1 MPGHTGG
8 WLPLAGSTAVQ
19 FCGSFPAHEERPQLY
34 NDPANATLKVVLS
47 LLTEMSTLF
56 TDEYFNI
63 GSDET
68 FSFTNAVGP
77 NCSGSNSAGLEQAVA
92 EHVRSVWGRRVMG
105 WDALITTGNQFGR
118 GPGRKGGLSDT
129 AKVYWHGAPSSET
142 IVNGGIDWV
151 AASKDHSYLDH
162 GTQPSG
168 FWWDIRQGTKKSA
181 NGTETTSL
189 LSTGLLGGEVCHW
202 TDKYCYIFECLTTW
216 HDPFSESTSI
226 LPTLSPQPAFSPHID
241 IADPSLNLP
250 QRAHTTSHHTCTPR
264 QRTLFLR
271 RLSRGRS
278 GLELRLRLAA
288 TGTSR
293 TRHGHHLPHS
303 TSSSRMCWSHAVWTH
318 VQPIAL
324 APS

>member
-1 MPGHTGG
+1 MK
-8 WLPLAGSTAVQ
+8 

-68 FSFTNAVGP
+68 FSFANAVGP

-92 EHVRSVWGRRVMG
+92 DYVRSVWGRRVMG
-105 WDALITTGNQFGR
+105 WDALKTTGNQTR
-118 GPGRKGGLSDT
+118 HGPGRKGGLSDT

-142 IVNGGIDWV
+142 IVSGGIDWV

-162 GTQPSG
+162 GTPPSG
-168 FWWDIRQGTKKSA
+168 FWWDIREGNKKNS

-216 HDPFSESTSI
+216 HDPFSESFIS
-226 LPTLSPQPAFSPHID
+226 A
-241 IADPSLNLP
+241 N
-250 QRAHTTSHHTCTPR
+250 
-264 QRTLFLR
+264 
-271 RLSRGRS
+271 
-278 GLELRLRLAA
+278 
-288 TGTSR
+288 
-293 TRHGHHLPHS
+293 
-303 TSSSRMCWSHAVWTH
+303 
-318 VQPIAL
+318 
-324 APS
+324 APSPTASSPRSLHTSLLTLCCICCSGRIQHIKLHVPSIQGRCFCGVCLGEDLASSCGCGWQLLALHERDMGIAHPAI